1 MITEYNHRNWD
12 FVRKL
17 AKKKPKNNQT
27 KKTQYAPVMFRHHL
41 LTGETT
47 TYAMKQEA
55 QPAHSWKNTFL
66 KVP

>member
-1 MITEYNHRNWD
+1 
-12 FVRKL
+12 
-17 AKKKPKNNQT
+17 
-27 KKTQYAPVMFRHHL
+27 MFRHHL

-47 TYAMKQEA
+47 TYAMNKEA